1 MCSLVGVLQ
10 AFHGLFPGLSAS
22 APDAIAGVFL
32 WHLTHC
38 WDGIPQKNIGTLY
51 LTRHEKGH
59 SREGHLQGLHL
70 RCTCRLP
77 RVPPSSGAA
86 LGRVTGTS
94 FSTSGVRPL
103 STTPRHF
110 GFVQWPPSFSLFTSL
125 SLVLPILNT
134 KDTRPGVDPI
144 CERIHCRKDF
154 QNAQPSYNPGE
165 INQGGEGGA

>member
-1 MCSLVGVLQ
+1 MLPCWCF
-10 AFHGLFPGLSAS
+10 AGLSWTVPGAVCFS
-22 APDAIAGVFL
+22 TRCNCRCFSLAFNPLLG
-32 WHLTHC
+32 WHSTKKHRHS
-38 WDGIPQKNIGTLY
+38 Y

-59 SREGHLQGLHL
+59 SSEGHLQGLHL

-125 SLVLPILNT
+125 SSVLPILNT